1 MRLPRSQLRAQTG
14 SFRLRLVAHVLL
26 LSLVPLLVA
35 FVSIAEIDPEAA
47 ELRRRLLLLAAVSLV
62 AAGALAYV
70 LGRAVGRS
78 VDELTGAVQAL
89 GRGDFSSRVATHGHD
104 EFAAL
109 GRAVNEAA
117 GQLDARLEELAWER
131 AYGRDAI
138 ARLGDALLAAHK
150 PAIVIVESIVE
161 ATGAT
166 GGRLLLD
173 GEEITTGKTD
183 GALEPLEIALGDEDD
198 GGGMLLLTPPPEGF
212 GDAAR
217 ERAQWLASEAWRALE
232 NERLHTRLER
242 EALTDGLT
250 DLPNR
255 RQFEDSLTGEISRVE
270 RFGGSV
276 GLILVDLDDFKQ
288 VNDRYGHLAGDDVLR
303 AFADVLRDNV
313 RAIDV
318 PARYGGEEF
327 AVLLPQTD
335 ADGSERVAERI
346 RAAMEGRVV
355 ATFPGALVTVTASFG
370 VAAFPEAGTQE
381 ALFAAADEALYRAKA
396 GGKNR
401 VVVARA
407 AEPVH

>member
-1 MRLPRSQLRAQTG
+1 MRLPRSPLRAHTG
-14 SFRLRLVAHVLL
+14 SFKLRLVARIVL
-26 LSLVPLLVA
+26 LSLLPLLVA
-35 FVSIAEIDPEAA
+35 LASLSRMEAGA
-47 ELRRRLLLLAAVSLV
+47 GELRHLVLLAVLAL
-62 AAGALAYV
+62 AASAGLAYV
-70 LGRAVGRS
+70 LGRAVVQS

-89 GRGDFSSRVATHGHD
+89 GRGDFSLRVATHGSD
-104 EFAAL
+104 EFAKL
-109 GRAVNEAA
+109 GEAVNETAA
-117 GQLDARLEELAWER
+117 QLDARVEELAWER

-150 PAIVIVESIVE
+150 PAIVIVESIVD
-161 ATGAT
+161 ATGAV
-166 GGRLLLD
+166 GGRLILD
-173 GEEITTGKTD
+173 GEEITTGKLD
-183 GALEPLEIALGDEDD
+183 SALEPLEIPLGDEDD
-198 GGGMLLLTPPPEGF
+198 GGGVLLLTTPVGGF
-212 GDAAR
+212 SDNAR

-250 DLPNR
+250 NLPNR
-255 RQFEDSLTGEISRVE
+255 RQFEDSLAGEISRVE
-270 RFGGSV
+270 RFGGSL
-276 GLILVDLDDFKQ
+276 GLMLVDLDDFKQ

-303 AFADVLRDNV
+303 AFADVLSDNV

-335 ADGSERVAERI
+335 AEGSERVAERI
-346 RAAMEGRVV
+346 RAAMEERVV
-355 ATFPGALVTVTASFG
+355 ATFPGALVAVTASFG
-370 VAAFPEAGTQE
+370 VAAFPEARTQD

-401 VVVARA
+401 VVVSRA